1 MTGMDWYYAIMSLL
15 ICAVFLFGWLV
26 RRVRLD
32 LERGDTISD
41 QNAERVDALRG
52 CSQTDCG
59 SFGSMDSTVGTAAD
73 AVVDCPCCS
82 QPIRVNVSRKDQLG

>member
-32 LERGDTISD
+32 LDRRDTISD
-41 QNAERVDALRG
+41 RNAERVDALRG
-52 CSQTDCG
+52 CSQTACG
-59 SFGSMDSTVGTAAD
+59 SFSSMDSTGGTAAD
-73 AVVDCPCCS
+73 AVVYCPCCS
-82 QPIRVNVSRKDQLG
+82 QAIRVNVSREGQLR